1 MKAAWYTET
10 GAARTVLKLGDLPD
24 PVPGPGEVRVRMHGS
39 GISPTD
45 MYTRGGVRTKVLAF
59 PRIIPHQDGAGVIES
74 VGEGVPGGR
83 VGERVFVYMAQ
94 WQRANGTAAEYCCL
108 PSTYAAPLPAN
119 CDFSTGACLGVPWLT
134 AHWGLRADGPVKGET
149 VLIAGGTGAVGF
161 YAVQIA
167 KAWGARVIA
176 TVGSAHKAALAR
188 SAGVDETIDF
198 RSEDVGARVGALTGG
213 KGVDRLLEVNL
224 AANAALLPAVM
235 KKGGTVVVY
244 GSGKPE
250 VMLPATWGIRT
261 QPVIRFIYMY
271 ELPPEAYDAAWRDF
285 TAMQAAGTLKHLPIR
300 EFALEDIAA
309 AHEAVEAGNSGTRMV
324 VVPVRP

>member
-1 MKAAWYTET
+1 MKAAWYDEV
-10 GAARTVLKLGDLPD
+10 GAARTVLKVGNLPD
-24 PVPGPGEVRVRMHGS
+24 PQPGPGEVRVRMHAS

-74 VGEGVPGGR
+74 VGEGVPKSR

-94 WQRANGTAAEYCCL
+94 WLRANGSAAEYCCL
-108 PSTYAAPLPAN
+108 PAQYAVPLPAN
-119 CDFSTGACLGVPWLT
+119 CDFATGACLGVPWLT
-134 AHWGLRADGPVKGET
+134 AHWGLRADGPVKGQT
-149 VLIAGGTGAVGF
+149 VLVAGGTGAVGF

-167 KAWGARVIA
+167 KVWGARVIA
-176 TVGSAHKAALAR
+176 TVGSAEKAATAKA
-188 SAGVDETIDF
+188 AGADETIDF
-198 RSEDVGARVGALTGG
+198 RSEDVGARVAALTGG
-213 KGVDRLLEVNL
+213 QGVDRLLEVNL

-250 VMLPATWGIRT
+250 VTIPATWGIRT

-271 ELPPEAYDAAWRDF
+271 ELPPEEYVTAWSDF
-285 TAMQAAGTLKHLPIR
+285 TTMQAGGRLKHLPIR
-300 EFALEDIAA
+300 EFALADIAA
-309 AHEAVEAGNSGTRMV
+309 AHEAVEAGNGGTRMV
-324 VVPVRP
+324 VVPVKP